1 MLPLERQAS
10 ILQLLRQ
17 TPGITVS
24 ELAQMLRVSEGTI
37 RNDLKALESAGKIQ
51 RVRGGAIVP
60 DHHTFISPTFAARAR
75 TNVRAKECIA
85 RWAAELV
92 EDGDSIML
100 DASTTVYAMV
110 PYLQKRK
117 NLTVIT
123 NGIEIALALAKNL
136 SHTVI
141 LIGGKVRPDGTSVG
155 GSLGE
160 QIVRNLHA
168 RTAFVSCTGFSVS
181 AGLTEVDLPEIEL
194 KRLMIQSA
202 ERVIALIDSS
212 KFGRVDLT
220 SFATIEQIAHIFTD
234 DQIAP
239 TYIEELRQT
248 PVQLTVCSEENAS
261 TYPPSR
267 HPPRPKRYKIG
278 FANLSDALPFAADV
292 RRGLERAIQTAP
304 DMELIA
310 RDNQMDTEVALR
322 VADELIA
329 AGVHLVIEYHLDEH
343 AGPQLMDKFQRAGI
357 PVIAVDIPMVGA
369 TFFGVDNYRAGH
381 LAGLALGEWILRHWQ
396 GHVEQV
402 IMLEEPRAGK
412 LPAARMQGQLDGLQ
426 KILGPLPAERIH
438 SINCGNNCRMS
449 EEQIYRLLQEMPS
462 VHRIA
467 VLCFNDEAALGAVRA
482 ARKLGREEDL
492 VVVGQGA
499 DRQVRQEIRNPQ
511 SRIIGSTAYWPERYG
526 PKLIEIAGKILA
538 GQPVPPAIF
547 NEHVFISRDNIN
559 LYYPQDVD
567 SAVYELPIAQEEM
580 P

>member
-24 ELAQMLRVSEGTI
+24 ELAQMLQVSEGTI

-60 DHHTFISPTFAARAR
+60 DHHTFISPTFAARAH

-168 RTAFVSCTGFSVS
+168 RTAFVSCTGFSAS
-181 AGLTEVDLPEIEL
+181 AGLTEVDLPEVEL

-202 ERVIALIDSS
+202 DRVVALIDSS

-220 SFATIEQIAHIFTD
+220 SFASIDQISHVFTD
-234 DQIAP
+234 DHIAP
-239 TYIEELRQT
+239 AYIEELRQT
-248 PVQLTVCSEENAS
+248 QAQLTVCGEESAS
-261 TYPPSR
+261 TYSPSR
-267 HPPRPKRYKIG
+267 HQPKPKRYKIG
-278 FANLSDALPFAADV
+278 FANLSDSLPFAADV
-292 RRGLERAIQTAP
+292 RRGLERAIHSAP

-310 RDNQMDTEVALR
+310 RDNRLNTEVALR

-329 AGVHLVIEYHLDEH
+329 AGVDLVIEYHLDEH
-343 AGPQLMDKFQRAGI
+343 AGLLLMDKFQRAGI
-357 PVIAVDIPMVGA
+357 PVIAVDIPIVGA

-381 LAGLALGEWILRHWQ
+381 LAGLELGGWILRHWN
-396 GHVEQV
+396 GHVDRI

-426 KILGPLPAERIH
+426 KILGPMPADRILTL
-438 SINCGNNCRMS
+438 NCGNNCLMS
-449 EEQIYRLLQEMPS
+449 EEQILFVLQREPDAQ
-462 VHRIA
+462 HIA
-467 VLCFNDEAALGAVRA
+467 VLCFNDEAALGTVRA
-482 ARKLGREEDL
+482 ARKLGREEHL
-492 VVVGQGA
+492 AVVGQGA
-499 DRQVRQEIRNPQ
+499 DRQVRKEIRDPQ

-526 PKLIEIAGKILA
+526 PKLVEIAGKILA

-567 SAVYELPIAQEEM
+567 SAVYEFPIA
-580 P
+580 